1 MTKLSDIPSDLSVD
15 GHSRR
20 LFLQQTSAVT
30 AGVLAGMILPGSVL
44 ASLAPKTPQ
53 RGGHLILGIDNASS
67 SDRIDPAFYFEQY
80 MYHIGRQLFNTLTE
94 LDDDGSLKPGLAVEW
109 TPRQQGAQ
117 WLFTLRDGVTFHNGK
132 TLAAADV
139 VYSLNHHRKEDS
151 QSAVRG
157 YMSQVTG
164 IEAVDNKQVVITLH
178 SPNVDFPFLLA
189 EVNFAITAAGEDF
202 DKGIGTGPYV
212 LERFEPGVRTLTSR
226 NKDYWKSDR
235 AFVDSVET
243 LAFNDSAARV
253 AALLSGAVHFI
264 NRVPHGVVSRLET
277 ARSVQVHRNPGS
289 FQVTFPGLA
298 DREPFSNPDV
308 RLALKYALDR
318 EQLLKSLVNG
328 YGEVANDSPIF
339 PTNRYFTRDLP
350 QHAYDPDKA
359 LFHWKK
365 SGHSKEI
372 VLSAAEGASFD
383 GAVSAAEIY
392 RQSAIKAG
400 IPFRVNRV
408 PADGY
413 WSEVW
418 RNHAF
423 CASGWSNRPTADA
436 YLSMVNL
443 SDAPWNESRWQ
454 SSALDQLIIA
464 ARSELDEERRRQIYH
479 DIQLLYNQEG
489 STVVPLYIDSVS
501 GSAANVQGH
510 FNVPGEVAT
519 RVVERLWLEA

>member
-1 MTKLSDIPSDLSVD
+1 MIKRPYTPSGLSFE
-15 GHSRR
+15 GQSRR
-20 LFLQQTSAVT
+20 TFFQHASAIT
-30 AGVLAGMILPGSVL
+30 AGALAGMVLPGSAL
-44 ASLAPKTPQ
+44 AAMTSQTPK

-94 LDDDGSLKPGLAVEW
+94 LDDDGSLKAGLAVEW
-109 TPRQQGAQ
+109 AVQEQGTQ
-117 WLFTLRDGVTFHNGK
+117 WVFILRDGVTFHNGK
-132 TLAAADV
+132 ALEAADV
-139 VYSLNHHRKEDS
+139 VYSLNHHRSEDS

-157 YMSQVTG
+157 YMSQVTN
-164 IEAVDNKQVVITLH
+164 IEAVDKKQVVITL
-178 SPNVDFPFLLA
+178 SSANVDFPFLLA
-189 EVNFAITAAGEDF
+189 EVNFAITPEGEDF
-202 DKGIGTGPYV
+202 DKGIGTGPFV
-212 LERFEPGVRTLTSR
+212 LESFEPGVRTLTRR
-226 NKDYWKSDR
+226 NNDYWKSDR

-253 AALLSGAVHFI
+253 AALLSGAVHYI
-264 NRVPHGVVSRLET
+264 NRVPSGIVTRLESARGVT
-277 ARSVQVHRNPGS
+277 AHRNPGS

-328 YGEVANDSPIF
+328 YGEVANDTPIF

-350 QHAYDPDKA
+350 EHAYDPEKA

-365 SGHSKEI
+365 AGFNQDI
-372 VLSAAEGASFD
+372 VLSAADGASFD

-392 RQSAIKAG
+392 RQSAINAG

-418 RNHAF
+418 RNHPF
-423 CASGWSNRPTADA
+423 CASGWSSRPTADA

-454 SSALDQLIIA
+454 SPQLDQLIIA
-464 ARSELDEERRRQIYH
+464 ARSELNEDRRRQIYH
-479 DIQLLYNQEG
+479 DLQVLYNEEG

-501 GSAANVQGH
+501 GTSANVQGH

-519 RVVERLWLEA
+519 RVVERLWLDT